1 MAEAVTGIR
10 QIPAGTP
17 VTDGKLFD
25 ALHEWFG
32 IGLYDED
39 LHGPWWSWRI
49 KQVARI
55 KSSRIKR
62 DVALAD
68 LYVSALYCRAHG
80 INIEGVTWLYRHLR
94 AAWAWWDGATIVAAT
109 APDALYAEAIRVES
123 ANQDDRWLTRL
134 LRASPASREEVLKE
148 WQQQHWN
155 V

>member
-1 MAEAVTGIR
+1 MAEPVNGTR

-39 LHGPWWSWRI
+39 L
-49 KQVARI
+49 
-55 KSSRIKR
+55 
-62 DVALAD
+62 
-68 LYVSALYCRAHG
+68 
-80 INIEGVTWLYRHLR
+80 
-94 AAWAWWDGATIVAAT
+94 
-109 APDALYAEAIRVES
+109 RVES

-148 WQQQHWN
+148 WQEQHWKL
-155 V
+155 